1 MSSGFKATPV
11 IVIRHM
17 NVLLVVAHPEP
28 SSYNAYLAC
37 MARDTLLKDGH
48 AVRISDL
55 YASDFDPS
63 ESGRHYGV
71 RRNPTCFDAQAEQ
84 CFNWENRSLPAQV
97 QNEIDKIMWADL
109 LILQFPLWWFGPPAM
124 LKGWMDRVFVY
135 GGLYSSSRRH
145 DRGPCTGKKALIC
158 MTTGSSAEAC
168 SFDGREGDTHLIL
181 WPSLYA
187 LRYIGYTVLQPYI
200 IHGVRGGLSGDA
212 AQAKKEYLLRME
224 RDYKDL
230 LLNIHTAST
239 VSFNSDNDWDEHG
252 KLKPEA
258 PVHSPFI
265 RHKRELDL
273 A

>member
-1 MSSGFKATPV
+1 
-11 IVIRHM
+11 M

-28 SSYNAYLAC
+28 ASYNAHLAG

-55 YASDFDPS
+55 YALDFDPR

-71 RRNPTCFDAQAEQ
+71 RGNPTCFDAQAEQ
-84 CFNWENRSLPAQV
+84 RFNWENRSLPAQI
-97 QNEIDKIMWADL
+97 QDEIDKIMWADL
-109 LILQFPLWWFGPPAM
+109 LVLQFPLWWFGPPAM

-135 GGLYSSSRRH
+135 GALYSGSRRH
-145 DRGPCTGKKALIC
+145 DRGPCAGKKALIC

-168 SFDGREGDTHLIL
+168 SFDGREGDTYLIL

-212 AQAKKEYLLRME
+212 AEAKKEYLLRME
-224 RDYKDL
+224 RDYKNR
-230 LLNIHTAST
+230 LLNTHTAPI
-239 VSFNSDNDWDEHG
+239 VSFNSDSDWDEQG

-258 PVHSPFI
+258 PVYSPFI
-265 RHKRELDL
+265 RHRRELDL

>member
-145 DRGPCTGKKALIC
+145 NRGPCTGKKALIC

>member
-1 MSSGFKATPV
+1 
-11 IVIRHM
+11 
-17 NVLLVVAHPEP
+17 
-28 SSYNAYLAC
+28 

-145 DRGPCTGKKALIC
+145 NRGPCTGKKALIC

>member
-1 MSSGFKATPV
+1 
-11 IVIRHM
+11 M

-28 SSYNAYLAC
+28 SSYNAYLAG

-109 LILQFPLWWFGPPAM
+109 LVLQFPLWWFGPPAM

-135 GGLYSSSRRH
+135 GGLYSGSRRH
-145 DRGPCTGKKALIC
+145 DRGPCTGKKALLC
-158 MTTGSSAEAC
+158 TTTGSSAEAC
-168 SFDGREGDTHLIL
+168 SFDGREGDTNLIL

-187 LRYIGYTVLQPYI
+187 LRYLGYTVLQPYV

-212 AQAKKEYLLRME
+212 AQAKEEYLLRME
-224 RDYKDL
+224 RDYKNR
-230 LLNIHTAST
+230 LLNIHTAPT

-252 KLKPEA
+252 KLKSEA